1 MNAILKIFIL
11 HRSIYRNVF
20 RFSPAFHLLSSTLC
34 EHGIFIG
41 AVMVGLWLMPNTR
54 HLMTDG
60 RNRFKRK
67 IYVAVAFPEI
77 FKVAAILL
85 QIFDNEPTLLLMVGL
100 LIISIQQTSLQ
111 SVTNLPLYRLNYIIL
126 SAVAVRFFMRNLFHR
141 FSDVWLMGLVS

>member
-1 MNAILKIFIL
+1 VNAILKISVL

-20 RFSPAFHLLSSTLC
+20 RFNPASHLLASTLC
-34 EHGIFIG
+34 EHGAFVC
-41 AVMVGLWLMPNTR
+41 AVMAGLWLMPNTR
-54 HLMTDG
+54 HLMLDG

-77 FKVAAILL
+77 FKIAAVLL

-126 SAVAVRFFMRNLFHR
+126 SAVGVRFLMRVLFHKL
-141 FSDVWLMGLVS
+141 SDVWMMGLVS